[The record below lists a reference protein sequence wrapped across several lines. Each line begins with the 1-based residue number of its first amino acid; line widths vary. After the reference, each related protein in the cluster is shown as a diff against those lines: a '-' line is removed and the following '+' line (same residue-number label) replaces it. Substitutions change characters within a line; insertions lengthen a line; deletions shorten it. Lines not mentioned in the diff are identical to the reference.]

1 MRTHTHV
8 ELIGSWKKQN
18 FGCQENEDQRLF
30 RLSLLREL
38 SCNDQ
43 GRRSER
49 TTLPDQL
56 WARYVGVRILI
67 FLPHP
72 PSLRNMFYGLSFG
85 LFERFNVL
93 KRFVD
98 AEIDWIEDDAV

>member
-1 MRTHTHV
+1 M
-8 ELIGSWKKQN
+8 
-18 FGCQENEDQRLF
+18 
-30 RLSLLREL
+30 LSLLREL

-43 GRRSER
+43 GRRSKR

-56 WARYVGVRILI
+56 WARSVGVHILI

-72 PSLRNMFYGLSFG
+72 PSLRNMFYGLLFR
-85 LFERFNVL
+85 LFERFSVL
-93 KRFVD
+93 KRLVD